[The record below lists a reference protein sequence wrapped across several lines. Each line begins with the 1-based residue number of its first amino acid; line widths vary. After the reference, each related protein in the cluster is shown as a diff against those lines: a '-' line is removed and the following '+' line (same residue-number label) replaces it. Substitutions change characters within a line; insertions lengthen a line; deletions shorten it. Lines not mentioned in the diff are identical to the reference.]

1 MTNLGLRSLTPR
13 QLPSDCID
21 QFDTLKRGYFER
33 HDKYQFIIQSYVRV
47 CVILKIV
54 SADWK
59 SEDVEKPRKSN
70 STEKER
76 KTCGTRV
83 GGR

>member
-1 MTNLGLRSLTPR
+1 M
-13 QLPSDCID
+13 
-21 QFDTLKRGYFER
+21 
-33 HDKYQFIIQSYVRV
+33 
-47 CVILKIV
+47 ILHIV

-59 SEDVEKPRKSN
+59 NADVEKPRKSN

-76 KTCGTRV
+76 KTSMTRV